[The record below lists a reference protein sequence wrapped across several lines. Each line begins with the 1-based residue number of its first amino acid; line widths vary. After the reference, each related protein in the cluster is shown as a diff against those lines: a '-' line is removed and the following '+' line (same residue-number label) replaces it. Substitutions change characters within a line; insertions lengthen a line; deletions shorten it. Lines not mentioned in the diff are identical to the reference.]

1 MSIATTGR
9 DLEGK
14 VALVTG
20 ATQGIGRAIAL
31 RLAEDGAEVIVHGRR
46 CWPGAAAASSA

>member
-1 MSIATTGR
+1 MANPTVVR

-20 ATQGIGRAIAL
+20 ATSGSVKPPRCSWP
-31 RLAEDGAEVIVHGRR
+31 RR
-46 CWPGAAAASSA
+46 GPR

>member
-1 MSIATTGR
+1 MASPTVVR

-20 ATQGIGRAIAL
+20 AT
-31 RLAEDGAEVIVHGRR
+31 
-46 CWPGAAAASSA
+46 

>member
-1 MSIATTGR
+1 MTSPTVDR

-20 ATQGIGRAIAL
+20 ATSGSVGPPRCNWP
-31 RLAEDGAEVIVHGRR
+31 RKGRR
-46 CWPGAAAASSA
+46 